1 MTCKERVLAIESD
14 GADESLHRVGV
25 NLYAA
30 ICQECLQAVPLVMD
44 IGELFSQTG
53 FGGYLATLCLK
64 PFPEGR
70 YQGRGAGLAGGEALT
85 PMMVAV

>member
-1 MTCKERVLAIESD
+1 MTCKERVLAVESD
-14 GADESLHRVGV
+14 GPDEIFDPVGV
-25 NLYAA
+25 NLYAT
-30 ICQECLQAVPLVMD
+30 ICQERLQAVPLVMD

-70 YQGRGAGLAGGEALT
+70 HQGRGAGLAGGEALT
-85 PMMVAV
+85 G